1 MQGREDIFP
10 PVSQLPLRT
19 AQPRQDSREEFLR
32 VQCRVADEG
41 GSELVPYG
49 HQGSGV
55 ISSLPW
61 STGLARL
68 PADVLVQDRD
78 PVSYYDLRHWLA

>member
-1 MQGREDIFP
+1 MQGRADIFP
-10 PVSQLPLRT
+10 PVSRLPLRT
-19 AQPRQDSREEFLR
+19 EHPRQDGREEFLR
-32 VQCRVADEG
+32 VQRRVSEDG
-41 GSELVPYG
+41 TGELVPYG

-68 PADVLVQDRD
+68 PADVLVQDKDR
-78 PVSYYDLRHWLA
+78 VAYYDLRHWLA